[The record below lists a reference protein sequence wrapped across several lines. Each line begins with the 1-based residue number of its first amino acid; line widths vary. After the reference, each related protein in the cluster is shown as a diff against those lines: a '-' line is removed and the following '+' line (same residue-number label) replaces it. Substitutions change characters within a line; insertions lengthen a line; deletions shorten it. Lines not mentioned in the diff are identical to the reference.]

1 MIVILLL
8 KCKRCSLCR
17 VLFSIHSRPF
27 FEKADREGADAADR
41 EGANAA
47 DGEGADAADREGASA
62 ADGEGAGTSAG
73 GRAGAAAEKSKS
85 VPGQM
90 LSGGARSWPERGTA
104 YNKDAIAWK

>member
-47 DGEGADAADREGASA
+47 DGEGADAADREGAD
-62 ADGEGAGTSAG
+62 ADGAGAGTSAG
-73 GRAGAAAEKSKS
+73 GRG
-85 VPGQM
+85 
-90 LSGGARSWPERGTA
+90 ERGG
-104 YNKDAIAWK
+104 

>member
-47 DGEGADAADREGASA
+47 DGEGADAADREGADA
-62 ADGEGAGTSAG
+62 ADGEGAGADGEGAS
-73 GRAGAAAEKSKS
+73 AAAEKSKS

-90 LSGGARSWPERGTA
+90 LPGGARSWPERGTEC
-104 YNKDAIAWK
+104 NKDAIAWK

>member
-41 EGANAA
+41 EGA
-47 DGEGADAADREGASA
+47 SA

-90 LSGGARSWPERGTA
+90 LPGGARSWPERGTA